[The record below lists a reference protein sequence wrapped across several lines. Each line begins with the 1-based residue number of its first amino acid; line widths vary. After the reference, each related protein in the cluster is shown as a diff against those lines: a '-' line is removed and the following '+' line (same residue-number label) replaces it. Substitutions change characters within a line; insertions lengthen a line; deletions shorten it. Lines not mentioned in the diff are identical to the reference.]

1 MSGGNDDFLKG
12 ALMIAAGVAAPML
25 APALM
30 SGGAAA
36 GLVGGGLGATGAT
49 ALTGAGLSGLAAGVT
64 GGDVGKSML
73 LGGLGG
79 AASGALGGVE
89 AAAPGSQLAAGTT
102 VPNAGLSTV
111 PPNISSEAFNAAS
124 QYNPLATGATTNP
137 TQLFTTPTN
146 VSTAVGTTVPNAGLS
161 TVPPPPTAP
170 SLFGMPKAG
179 VIGGGAGL
187 LTAMG
192 TTPVRGAYVPP
203 EYKGGPLSRFKYDP
217 NTYQPD
223 VVQPPRPPYRPVYA
237 AEGGLM
243 SLAMGGPAPQT
254 NFANPSQS
262 MMGTSQY
269 AMATDPMTG
278 NIAQRNM
285 AKGGPV
291 NDSLADLMKS
301 RGKIAKYRTN
311 YQSDPSSVSGKARDG
326 DYSAMLAIN
335 EINRTPNQNYADG
348 GIAQL
353 AVGGKLLRGA
363 GDGMSDNIRANIN
376 GKQEARLADGEFVVP
391 ADVVSHLGNGS
402 TDAGAKHLY
411 SMMDKVRKARTGTK
425 KQGKQINSNRYM
437 PA

>member
-1 MSGGNDDFLKG
+1 M
-12 ALMIAAGVAAPML
+12 
-25 APALM
+25 
-30 SGGAAA
+30 
-36 GLVGGGLGATGAT
+36 GGGLGATGAT

-64 GGDVGKSML
+64 GGDVGKAML

-89 AAAPGSQLAAGTT
+89 AAQQGSMLAAGPTT
-102 VPNAGLSTV
+102 EGATLNTAPA
-111 PPNISSEAFNAAS
+111 NISSEAYNAAR
-124 QYNPLATGATTNP
+124 QYNPLATNP

-146 VSTAVGTTVPNAGLS
+146 VSTAAGTNLAA
-161 TVPPPPTAP
+161 AP
-170 SLFGMPKAG
+170 VVTPDASASLFGMPKAG

-217 NTYQPD
+217 DTYQPD
-223 VVQPPRPPYRPVYA
+223 VVKPPNPPYKPVYA

-291 NDSLADLMKS
+291 NNSLADLMKS
-301 RGKIAKYRTN
+301 RGKIAKYRTD

-326 DYSAMLAIN
+326 DYSAMLAMN

-425 KQGKQINSNRYM
+425 KQGKQINSAKYM

>member
-25 APALM
+25 APTLM

-89 AAAPGSQLAAGTT
+89 AAEAGSQLAAGTT
-102 VPNAGLSTV
+102 VPNAGLSTI
-111 PPNISSEAFNAAS
+111 PTSYSSEAFNAAS
-124 QYNPLATGATTNP
+124 QYNPLASGPAANP

-146 VSTAVGTTVPNAGLS
+146 VSTAAGTNLAA
-161 TVPPPPTAP
+161 AP
-170 SLFGMPKAG
+170 VVTPDASASLFGMPKAG

-254 NFANPSQS
+254 NFANPAQS

-326 DYSAMLAIN
+326 DYSAMLAMN

-425 KQGKQINSNRYM
+425 KQGKQISSNRYM

>member
-25 APALM
+25 APTLM
-30 SGGAAA
+30 AGGAA
-36 GLVGGGLGATGAT
+36 GLGLGATTAT
-49 ALTGAGLSGLAAGVT
+49 ALTGAGLSGTVAALT
-64 GGDVGKSML
+64 GDDVGKAMA

-89 AAAPGSQLAAGTT
+89 AAQQGSMLAAGPTA
-102 VPNAGLSTV
+102 PGAGLSTV
-111 PPNISSEAFNAAS
+111 NPATSMVANASSVTPELLGQPGAVITPSSGAFS
-124 QYNPLATGATTNP
+124 
-137 TQLFTTPTN
+137 
-146 VSTAVGTTVPNAGLS
+146 
-161 TVPPPPTAP
+161 PPPAQP
-170 SLFGMPKAG
+170 SLFGMPKAE

-217 NTYQPD
+217 DTYQPD
-223 VVQPPRPPYRPVYA
+223 VVKPPNPPYKPVYA

-285 AKGGPV
+285 AKGGAV
-291 NDSLADLMKS
+291 
-301 RGKIAKYRTN
+301 
-311 YQSDPSSVSGKARDG
+311 
-326 DYSAMLAIN
+326 
-335 EINRTPNQNYADG
+335 NQNYADG

-353 AVGGKLLRGA
+353 AVGGKLLRGD

>member
-12 ALMIAAGVAAPML
+12 ALMIAAGVAAPMV
-25 APALM
+25 APILM
-30 SGGAAA
+30 EGGAAA

-49 ALTGAGLSGLAAGVT
+49 ALTGAGLSGTAAALT

-89 AAAPGSQLAAGTT
+89 AAQPGSQLAAGPTAQG
-102 VPNAGLSTV
+102 AGLSV
-111 PPNISSEAFNAAS
+111 NPSYIPPNLQPELLGQAGAAISPS
-124 QYNPLATGATTNP
+124 
-137 TQLFTTPTN
+137 
-146 VSTAVGTTVPNAGLS
+146 AGSGLP
-161 TVPPPPTAP
+161 VPPPPTAP

-217 NTYQPD
+217 DTYRPD
-223 VVQPPRPPYRPVYA
+223 VVKPPNPPYRPVYA

-243 SLAMGGPAPQT
+243 SLAMGGPAPET
-254 NFANPSQS
+254 NFATPSQS

-291 NDSLADLMKS
+291 NNSLSDLMKS
-301 RGKIAKYRTN
+301 RGKIAKYRTD

-326 DYSAMLAIN
+326 DYSAMLAMN

-411 SMMDKVRKARTGTK
+411 SMMDKVRNARTGTK
-425 KQGKQINSNRYM
+425 KQSKQINSSKYM